1 MNRSSYSDRIVGHWV
16 ATVLE
21 VLRIRDFRI
30 LWGAGLVSALGSWL
44 LVIAVP
50 AHVFQAT
57 GSLRATGLTLAAEYL
72 PSLLLGPLAG
82 VLTDRLDRRRLMVG
96 ADVFCAAAVALMLLG
111 MPDGRYWLIYVALIA
126 ENCGIVVHA
135 PVWQARTPEIVGTG
149 PLLSSANA
157 LNAASTGTV
166 RLLGG
171 PAGGV
176 LLTVIGIKW
185 LICADAASYLAAA
198 TAVALTS
205 RPDRMQ
211 VDGTAPTI
219 LSMARDLSD
228 GARIL
233 LRQPVARALLPVTII
248 FLTANASLSAVLI
261 PFGVERLGGSG
272 HTGLLFSCLGIGF
285 LLGAPVVRLLLDRA
299 RTRPVLTVS
308 LAVTGLASFVLFSS
322 SSLAIALPAAVA
334 VGMFGSMTL
343 VSSQTT
349 VQRVIPN
356 AALGRVISAFLVGEA
371 AATLIG
377 ALSGP
382 FLAQARQ
389 ITGLAIIASAVTVGA
404 AALAWLIIP
413 RAAELN

>member
-1 MNRSSYSDRIVGHWV
+1 M
-16 ATVLE
+16 LE
-21 VLRIRDFRI
+21 VLRIRDFRM

-96 ADVFCAAAVALMLLG
+96 ADVFCGAAVALMLLS

-135 PVWQARTPEIVGTG
+135 PAWQARTPEIVGTG

-176 LLTVIGIKW
+176 LLTVVGIKW

-198 TAVALTS
+198 AAVALTS
-205 RPDRMQ
+205 RPHHMQ
-211 VDGTAPTI
+211 ADGTAPTI
-219 LSMARDLSD
+219 HSLARDLKE

-248 FLTANASLSAVLI
+248 FLTANAALSAILI

-272 HTGLLFSCLGIGF
+272 HTGLLLSCLGVGF

-299 RTRPVLTVS
+299 RTRPLLTVS
-308 LAVTGLASFVLFSS
+308 LAVTGLAYFVLFSS

-343 VSSQTT
+343 VISQTT

-356 AALGRVISAFLVGEA
+356 AALGRVISAFLAGEA

-377 ALSGP
+377 AISGP

-413 RAAELN
+413 DAPSTGRHRSLFSADRSL

>member
-1 MNRSSYSDRIVGHWV
+1 V

-219 LSMARDLSD
+219 LSLARDLSD
-228 GARIL
+228 GAGIL